1 MLLLAVMDFFFFHVK
16 HSWWP
21 VRSWDLCQT
30 RRKSSG
36 SERSARQTQTQP
48 GTEQQIQTDPAVS
61 TDRWRFVGGLG
72 GGGLTFAAQEW
83 FVILIYSE
91 NPQILV
97 AARFRLLKD
106 DQ

>member
-1 MLLLAVMDFFFFHVK
+1 MCWLYYTFFFPHVK

-21 VRSWDLCQT
+21 VGAWDLCKT
-30 RRKSSG
+30 RRNSSG

-61 TDRWRFVGGLG
+61 TDRWRFVAE
-72 GGGLTFAAQEW
+72 GLTFAAQEW
-83 FVILIYSE
+83 FVTLIYSE

-97 AARFRLLKD
+97 AVAFRFLKV